1 MPVWLLYQTLF
12 YCHCLPRNAMHKCGL
27 CRHALSICLSAC
39 PSICHAHRLLKWINV
54 TSKFFSPSGSHTIL
68 VFPYQ
73 TSWQYFNGDP
83 IMEALNAGGVGKNR
97 DSQLISGYRDRRL
110 VECKQQL
117 RWSIVQFTAWTAT
130 HQWSCLASEDDLL
143 REENKTEFTCTQL

>member
-1 MPVWLLYQTLF
+1 M
-12 YCHCLPRNAMHKCGL
+12 L
-27 CRHALSICLSAC
+27 CISVAYAVMRCPSVCPSICLSAC
-39 PSICHAHRLLKWINV
+39 PSICHARRLLKWINV

-117 RWSIVQFTAWTAT
+117 RWSIVQFTAWTAM
-130 HQWSCLASEDDLL
+130 HQWSCLASKDDLL
-143 REENKTEFTCTQL
+143 LLLVCVSFTIIGQPRNSVLIRRV